1 MGHPDEINALEAQPA
16 YMDNSGDFKEAE
28 QDEPVELKRELKA
41 RHISMI
47 AIGGA
52 IGTGL
57 VVGTGSALTAGPGS
71 LLIAY
76 CFMGFVVWTV
86 MCGLGEMAAWLPLS
100 SGFTGY
106 AGRFCDPALGFTLG
120 WCYYLKY
127 IILPPTQLTAAAL
140 VITYWP
146 KTSAENVN
154 PGVWIAIFMVAIIV
168 INYFGVK
175 IFGELEFWLSSFKV
189 IVILG
194 IILCSFIF
202 ALGGGPDHDRRG
214 FRYWNEPG
222 AFAAK
227 YTDGALGQFLAF
239 WSTMVQATFA
249 FLGTELIGVTVG
261 EAQNPRKTIPKAI
274 KLTFWRIIV
283 FYILSVLFLGM
294 LVPYNS
300 PDLIFATKAK
310 SSAAASPFVVA
321 MKQVA
326 ALPHIINGCILVFV
340 FSAANS
346 DLYIA
351 TRTLYGLAREKKAPQ
366 IFARTNRAG
375 VPIYSLALSASFCLL
390 AFMSVSSTSKDVFG
404 YFTDMV
410 SIFGLLT
417 WVSLLITHI
426 FFVRARRAQGVD
438 EATLAYKAPLGII
451 GSYIALFF
459 CVLVVFTRSF
469 AVFIHKPET
478 YGNFDYKT
486 FITSYIGIPLYVV
499 AFAGWKIWNRTEFI
513 KPHNADI
520 WTGKAEIDREEAEY
534 VAMMAIE
541 NQNLAGWKKI
551 YTKGLAWLF

>member
-1 MGHPDEINALEAQPA
+1 MGHPDEINALEAQPS
-16 YMDNSGDFKEAE
+16 YYDDSKVEVS
-28 QDEPVELKRELKA
+28 DEPTQLKRELKA

-57 VVGTGSALTAGPGS
+57 IVGTGSALTAGPGA

-76 CFMGFVVWTV
+76 CFMGLVVWTV

-146 KTSAENVN
+146 RVSADNVN

-175 IFGELEFWLSSFKV
+175 VFGELEFWLSAFKI

-194 IILCSFIF
+194 IILTSLIF

-214 FRYWNEPG
+214 FRYWKSPG
-222 AFAAK
+222 AFNHK
-227 YTDGALGQFLAF
+227 YVEGDLGKFLAF

-283 FYILSVLFLGM
+283 FYILSVLFVGM
-294 LVPYNS
+294 LVPYDS
-300 PDLIFATKAK
+300 QDLAFATKAK

-326 ALPHIINGCILVFV
+326 ALPHIINACILVFV
-340 FSAANS
+340 LSAANS

-351 TRTLYGLAREKKAPQ
+351 TRTLYGLAREQKAPK
-366 IFARTNRAG
+366 IFARTNAAG

-390 AFMSVSSTSKDVFG
+390 AFMSVSKGSKEVFG

-417 WVSLLITHI
+417 WISLLITHI
-426 FFVRARRAQGVD
+426 FFIRARRAQGVD
-438 EATLAYKAPLGII
+438 EKTLPYKAPLGII
-451 GSYIALFF
+451 GSSIALFF
-459 CVLVVFTRSF
+459 CVLVAFTRSF
-469 AVFIHKPET
+469 GVFIHNSET

-486 FITSYIGIPLYVV
+486 FITSYIGIPLYVM
-499 AFAGWKIWNRTEFI
+499 AFTGWKFWKRTEVV

-520 WTGKAEIDREEAEY
+520 WTGKAEIDREEAEFE
-534 VAMMAIE
+534 AMALIE
-541 NQNLAGWKKI
+541 DQNMSLPKKV
-551 YTKGLAWLF
+551 YKMCFSWLF

>member
-1 MGHPDEINALEAQPA
+1 MGHPDEINALEAQPS
-16 YMDNSGDFKEAE
+16 YYDDSKVETT
-28 QDEPVELKRELKA
+28 DEPVQLKRELKA

-57 VVGTGSALTAGPGS
+57 IVGTGSALTAGPGS

-76 CFMGFVVWTV
+76 CFMGLIVWTV

-146 KTSAENVN
+146 QVSADKVN

-175 IFGELEFWLSSFKV
+175 VFGELEFWLSAFKI

-194 IILCSFIF
+194 IILTSFIF

-214 FRYWNEPG
+214 FRYWKTPG
-222 AFAAK
+222 AFNHK
-227 YTDGALGQFLAF
+227 YVEGDLGKFLAF

-274 KLTFWRIIV
+274 KLTFWRIVV
-283 FYILSVLFLGM
+283 FYILSVLFVGM
-294 LVPYNS
+294 LVPYDS
-300 PDLIFATKAK
+300 QDLAFATKAK

-326 ALPHIINGCILVFV
+326 ALPHIINACILVFV
-340 FSAANS
+340 LSAANS

-351 TRTLYGLAREKKAPQ
+351 TRTLYGLAREKKAPA
-366 IFARTNRAG
+366 IFARTNVAG

-390 AFMSVSSTSKDVFG
+390 AFMSVSKGSKEVFG

-417 WVSLLITHI
+417 WISLLITHI
-426 FFVRARRAQGVD
+426 FFIRARRAQGVD
-438 EATLAYKAPLGII
+438 EKTIPYQAPLGII
-451 GSYIALFF
+451 GSSIALFF
-459 CVLVVFTRSF
+459 CVLVAFTRSF
-469 AVFIHKPET
+469 GVFIHNSAT
-478 YGNFDYKT
+478 YGSFDYKT
-486 FITSYIGIPLYVV
+486 FITSYIGIPLYVM
-499 AFAGWKIWNRTEFI
+499 AFTGWKFWKKTEII

-520 WTGKAEIDREEAEY
+520 WTGKAEIDREEAEFE
-534 VAMMAIE
+534 AMAVIE
-541 NQNLAGWKKI
+541 NQNMSGWKKI
-551 YTKGLAWLF
+551 YTKGFSWLF

>member
-1 MGHPDEINALEAQPA
+1 MGHPDEINALEAQPS
-16 YMDNSGDFKEAE
+16 YYDDSKVEAT
-28 QDEPVELKRELKA
+28 DEPVQLKRELKA

-57 VVGTGSALTAGPGS
+57 IVGTGSALTAGPGS

-76 CFMGFVVWTV
+76 CFMGLVVWTV

-146 KTSAENVN
+146 QTSADKVN

-175 IFGELEFWLSSFKV
+175 VFGELEFWLSAFKI

-194 IILCSFIF
+194 IILTSLIF

-214 FRYWNEPG
+214 FRYWKSPG
-222 AFAAK
+222 AFNHK
-227 YTDGALGQFLAF
+227 YVEGDLGKFLAF

-283 FYILSVLFLGM
+283 FYILSVLFVGM
-294 LVPYNS
+294 LVPYDS
-300 PDLIFATKAK
+300 QDLAFATKAK

-326 ALPHIINGCILVFV
+326 ALPHIINACILVFV
-340 FSAANS
+340 LSAANS

-351 TRTLYGLAREKKAPQ
+351 TRTLYGLAREKKAPA
-366 IFARTNRAG
+366 IFARTNVAG
-375 VPIYSLALSASFCLL
+375 VPIYALALSASFCLL
-390 AFMSVSSTSKDVFG
+390 AFMSVSKGSKEVFG

-417 WVSLLITHI
+417 WISLLITHI
-426 FFVRARRAQGVD
+426 FFIRARRAQGVD
-438 EATLAYKAPLGII
+438 EKTLPYKAPLGII
-451 GSYIALFF
+451 GSSIALFF
-459 CVLVVFTRSF
+459 CVLVAFTRSF
-469 AVFIHKPET
+469 GVFVHNSAT

-486 FITSYIGIPLYVV
+486 FITSYIGIPLYVM
-499 AFAGWKIWNRTEFI
+499 AFTGWKFFKKTEII

-520 WTGKAEIDREEAEY
+520 WTGKAEIDREEAEFEALA
-534 VAMMAIE
+534 VIE
-541 NQNLAGWKKI
+541 KQNMSGWKKI
-551 YTKGLAWLF
+551 YTKGFSWLF

>member
-1 MGHPDEINALEAQPA
+1 MGHPDEINALEAQPS
-16 YMDNSGDFKEAE
+16 YYDDSKVETI
-28 QDEPVELKRELKA
+28 DEPVQLKRELKA

-57 VVGTGSALTAGPGS
+57 IVGTGSALTAGPGS

-76 CFMGFVVWTV
+76 CFMGLIVWTV

-146 KTSAENVN
+146 QVSADKVN

-175 IFGELEFWLSSFKV
+175 VFGELEFWLSAFKI

-194 IILCSFIF
+194 IILTSFIF

-214 FRYWNEPG
+214 FRYWKSPG
-222 AFAAK
+222 AFNHK
-227 YTDGALGQFLAF
+227 YVEGDLGKFLAF

-274 KLTFWRIIV
+274 KLTFWRIVV
-283 FYILSVLFLGM
+283 FYILSVLFVGM
-294 LVPYNS
+294 LVPYDS
-300 PDLIFATKAK
+300 QDLAFATKAK

-326 ALPHIINGCILVFV
+326 ALPHIINACILVFV
-340 FSAANS
+340 LSAANS

-351 TRTLYGLAREKKAPQ
+351 TRTLYGLAREKKAPA
-366 IFARTNRAG
+366 IFARTNVAG

-390 AFMSVSSTSKDVFG
+390 AFMSVSKGSKEVFG

-417 WVSLLITHI
+417 WISLLITHI
-426 FFVRARRAQGVD
+426 FFIRARRAQGVD
-438 EATLAYKAPLGII
+438 EKTIPYQAPLGII
-451 GSYIALFF
+451 GSSIALFF
-459 CVLVVFTRSF
+459 CVLVAFTRSF
-469 AVFIHKPET
+469 GVFIHNSAT
-478 YGNFDYKT
+478 YGSFDYKT
-486 FITSYIGIPLYVV
+486 FITSYIGIPLYVM
-499 AFAGWKIWNRTEFI
+499 AFTGWKFWKKTEII

-520 WTGKAEIDREEAEY
+520 WTGKAEIDREEAEFE
-534 VAMMAIE
+534 AMAVIE
-541 NQNLAGWKKI
+541 NQNMSGWKKI
-551 YTKGLAWLF
+551 YTKGFSWLF

>member
-1 MGHPDEINALEAQPA
+1 MGHPDEINALEAQPS
-16 YMDNSGDFKEAE
+16 YYDDSKVEETN
-28 QDEPVELKRELKA
+28 EPTQLKRELKA

-57 VVGTGSALTAGPGS
+57 IVGTGSALTAGPGS

-76 CFMGFVVWTV
+76 CFMGLVVWTV

-146 KTSAENVN
+146 RVSADNVN

-175 IFGELEFWLSSFKV
+175 VFGELEFWLSAFKI

-194 IILCSFIF
+194 IILTSLIF

-214 FRYWNEPG
+214 FRYWKSPG
-222 AFAAK
+222 AFNHK
-227 YTDGALGQFLAF
+227 YVEGGLGKFLAF
-239 WSTMVQATFA
+239 WSVMVQATFA

-283 FYILSVLFLGM
+283 FYILSVLFVGM
-294 LVPYNS
+294 LVPYDS
-300 PDLIFATKAK
+300 QDLAFATKAK

-340 FSAANS
+340 LSAANS

-351 TRTLYGLAREKKAPQ
+351 TRTLYGLAREKKAPA
-366 IFARTNRAG
+366 IFARTNAAG

-390 AFMSVSSTSKDVFG
+390 AFMSVSKGSKEVFG

-417 WVSLLITHI
+417 WISLLITHI
-426 FFVRARRAQGVD
+426 FFIRARRAQGVD
-438 EATLAYKAPLGII
+438 EKTLPYKAPLGII
-451 GSYIALFF
+451 GSCVALFF
-459 CVLVVFTRSF
+459 CVLVAFTRSF
-469 AVFIHKPET
+469 GVFIHNSAT

-486 FITSYIGIPLYVV
+486 FITSYIGIPLYVM
-499 AFAGWKIWNRTEFI
+499 AFTGWKFWKKTEVI

-520 WTGKAEIDREEAEY
+520 WTGKAEIDREEAEFE
-534 VAMMAIE
+534 AMAIIE
-541 NQNLAGWKKI
+541 NQNMSMPKKI
-551 YTKGLAWLF
+551 YKMCFSWLF

>member
-1 MGHPDEINALEAQPA
+1 MGHPDEINALEAQPN
-16 YMDNSGDFKEAE
+16 YNDNSGDFKETE
-28 QDEPVELKRELKA
+28 QDEPVQLRRELKA

-154 PGVWIAIFMVAIIV
+154 PGVWIAIFMLAIIV

-194 IILCSFIF
+194 LILCSFIF

-214 FRYWNEPG
+214 FRYWSEPG
-222 AFAAK
+222 AFATK
-227 YTDGALGQFLAF
+227 YTGGSLGKFLAF

-274 KLTFWRIIV
+274 KLTFWRILV

-300 PDLIFATKAK
+300 PDLVFATKAK

-351 TRTLYGLAREKKAPQ
+351 TRTLYGLAREKKAPK

-375 VPIYSLALSASFCLL
+375 VPIYALALSSSFCLL
-390 AFMSVSSTSKDVFG
+390 AFMSVSSGSKAVFG

-417 WVSLLITHI
+417 WISLLITHI

-451 GSYIALFF
+451 GSCVALFF
-459 CVLVVFTRSF
+459 CVLVAFTRSF
-469 AVFIHKPET
+469 GVFVHKPET
-478 YGNFDYKT
+478 YGDFDYKT
-486 FITSYIGIPLYVV
+486 FITSYIGIPLYVM
-499 AFAGWKIWNRTEFI
+499 AFAGWKLWKRTEI
-513 KPHNADI
+513 VKPHNADI

-534 VAMMAIE
+534 TAMMAIE
-541 NQNLAGWKKI
+541 DQNLSGWNKVYRKS
-551 YTKGLAWLF
+551 LAWLF

>member
-1 MGHPDEINALEAQPA
+1 MGHPDEINALEAQPS
-16 YMDNSGDFKEAE
+16 YYDDSKVEVS
-28 QDEPVELKRELKA
+28 DEPTQLKRELKA

-57 VVGTGSALTAGPGS
+57 IVGTGSALTAGPGA

-76 CFMGFVVWTV
+76 CFMGLVVWTV

-120 WCYYLKY
+120 CYYLKY

-146 KTSAENVN
+146 RVSADNVN

-175 IFGELEFWLSSFKV
+175 VFGELEFWLSAFKI

-194 IILCSFIF
+194 IILTSLIF

-214 FRYWNEPG
+214 FRYWKSPG
-222 AFAAK
+222 AFNHK
-227 YTDGALGQFLAF
+227 YVEGDLGKFLAF

-283 FYILSVLFLGM
+283 FYILSVLFVGM
-294 LVPYNS
+294 LVPYDS
-300 PDLIFATKAK
+300 QDLAFATKAK

-326 ALPHIINGCILVFV
+326 ALPHIINACILVFV
-340 FSAANS
+340 LSAANS

-351 TRTLYGLAREKKAPQ
+351 TRTLYGLAREQKAPK
-366 IFARTNRAG
+366 IFARTNAAG

-390 AFMSVSSTSKDVFG
+390 AFMSVSKGSKEVFG

-417 WVSLLITHI
+417 WISLLITHI
-426 FFVRARRAQGVD
+426 FFIRARRAQGVD
-438 EATLAYKAPLGII
+438 EKTLPYKAPLGII
-451 GSYIALFF
+451 GSSIALFF
-459 CVLVVFTRSF
+459 CVLVAFTRSF
-469 AVFIHKPET
+469 GVFIHNSET

-486 FITSYIGIPLYVV
+486 FITSYIGIPLYVM
-499 AFAGWKIWNRTEFI
+499 AFTGWKFWKRTEVV

-520 WTGKAEIDREEAEY
+520 WTGKAEIDREEAEFE
-534 VAMMAIE
+534 AMALIE
-541 NQNLAGWKKI
+541 DQNMSLPKKV
-551 YTKGLAWLF
+551 YKMCFSWLF